1 MSAIFISH
9 KVLFYDLAFLF
20 SWPAALLPGSIS
32 EDATILLHYMWTWLF
47 PHSLMQ
53 TVEATVPIAIHAHV
67 IYAVKAVAAQL
78 LLSAHRDVQNNI
90 VAQIQN

>member
-1 MSAIFISH
+1 MSAVFISH
-9 KVLFYDLAFLF
+9 KVLFYDLVFLF

-32 EDATILLHYMWTWLF
+32 EDAAILFHSMWTWLL

-53 TVEATVPIAIHAHV
+53 TVEATAPAAIHAH
-67 IYAVKAVAAQL
+67 IICAVKAVAVEL
-78 LLSAHRDVQNNI
+78 FISAHRDVQSNT

>member
-1 MSAIFISH
+1 
-9 KVLFYDLAFLF
+9 
-20 SWPAALLPGSIS
+20 
-32 EDATILLHYMWTWLF
+32 
-47 PHSLMQ
+47 MQ